1 MYGRVSTSGFTEECA
16 AELEG
21 AGWQSVERSVDGD
34 VTAIGTFILA
44 RSDNQVRSEVRQTFL
59 ERLRA
64 ECEGRVERRRV
75 HERATAL
82 PCSRARYVLAPR
94 QLRSPPESLMK
105 MDGADE
111 DSGVTDGGQPA
122 ARARW
127 PRSSRFQPGT
137 PHRVGRAVLR
147 CRLEPPRPPSSA
159 TSPVGLQAGMNI
171 M

>member
-1 MYGRVSTSGFTEECA
+1 MRTRCTAGLAHRASPSECA

-44 RSDNQVRSEVRQTFL
+44 RSDNPWSEVQQTFL

-94 QLRSPPESLMK
+94 QLRSPPRITHE
-105 MDGADE
+105 DGW
-111 DSGVTDGGQPA
+111 
-122 ARARW
+122 R
-127 PRSSRFQPGT
+127 
-137 PHRVGRAVLR
+137 
-147 CRLEPPRPPSSA
+147 
-159 TSPVGLQAGMNI
+159 
-171 M
+171 